1 MVTIIIV
8 IHKTDPNKLKYIL
21 NKIKDH
27 HKIIFVV
34 NSENYDF
41 KDISLKK
48 IIKL

>member
-34 NSENYDF
+34 NSDNYDF
-41 KDISLKK
+41 RDISLKK